1 MEDPT
6 PPTPFAAL
14 RKVREGG
21 FPVVALTAY
30 DYPTARLLDEAGIDV
45 ILVGDSLGMVVLGYE
60 DTTRVS
66 LGEML
71 HHLRAVRRGVKRALV
86 IGDLPYKSYESPEQ
100 AVATSLA
107 LVQAGADAVKLE
119 GGRGVADQVRA
130 IIEADIPVVG
140 HVGMLPQ
147 HIREEGR
154 YRKKGKTKEEATSI
168 IDDARL
174 LDALGVRAIVLES
187 MFPGVARRITE
198 SVSVPTIGIGAG
210 PDCDGQ
216 ILVLHDLI
224 GAFPWFRPPFAVPKG
239 DVAGVIASAV
249 NAYIAEVRH
258 GVGTG
263 TTET

>member
-1 MEDPT
+1 M
-6 PPTPFAAL
+6 PFALL
-14 RKVREGG
+14 RKVRAGG
-21 FPVVALTAY
+21 HPVAALTAY

-86 IGDLPYKSYESPEQ
+86 IGDLPYKSYQSPEQ

-107 LVQAGADAVKLE
+107 LCEAGADAVKLE
-119 GGRGVADQVRA
+119 GGRAVADEVRA
-130 IIEADIPVVG
+130 IIAAGIPVVG

-154 YRKKGKTKEEATSI
+154 YRKKGKTEAEAAKI

-174 LDALGVRAIVLES
+174 LDELGVRAIVLES
-187 MFPGVARRITE
+187 MFARVARQITE
-198 SVSVPTIGIGAG
+198 AVGVPTIGIGAG
-210 PDCDGQ
+210 QDCDGQ

-239 DVAGVIASAV
+239 DVAGVISSSV
-249 NAYIAEVRH
+249 KAYISEVRRGH
-258 GVGTG
+258 GEDDVSR
-263 TTET
+263 